1 MFDMLPSIDITI
13 FYDLCLI
20 QIDQINFSMYVLFS
34 WDFIWCCCKGV
45 TAYSC
50 TGISLYFILYFMYG
64 HFFVHLL
71 QANNLETK
79 QNWVKK
85 LRELMQERMTYM
97 HEALRDKPPTLFK
110 PTQAPKAF
118 HTATKDSLLGFT
130 RK

>member
-1 MFDMLPSIDITI
+1 
-13 FYDLCLI
+13 
-20 QIDQINFSMYVLFS
+20 
-34 WDFIWCCCKGV
+34 
-45 TAYSC
+45 
-50 TGISLYFILYFMYG
+50 MYG
-64 HFFVHLL
+64 KLQICFHFL
-71 QANNLETK
+71 QTNNLETK

-118 HTATKDSLLGFT
+118 HTATKDSLLGFS